1 MIIILF
7 FEFSQKNMTICNI
20 FNFFIKKY
28 ILFEIKQEGLKMK
41 IVVKSAK
48 NLLEKFENYLDRVA
62 EILF

>member
-1 MIIILF
+1 
-7 FEFSQKNMTICNI
+7 MTICNI